1 MIDPHEFD
9 DLLNIDEEVTEPPHE
24 WKVVGYGWT
33 PFKLFYKDKL
43 MVGRWK
49 LPLYSTPFVERP
61 NFEMLTALP
70 YLKYG
75 DMYIRIEFAGET
87 DPVNILTANLA
98 IKGYQAPGYL
108 QKHENDPDMDEH
120 FKNRDKELEKWRRD
134 RDLGLHRKKILQ
146 QLMDREKKIRKEIK
160 EREDEL
166 RKELLDDLR
175 KKLEE
180 EIEIRKKELD
190 ELERR
195 LREEFRKK
203 DEDIRRMEVKKRM
216 MEENQKKVDEKRQ
229 GLKITITQI
238 SGFKTFDQVKIVY
251 GIFLD
256 NTVMHD
262 DFGERMLYE
271 TVLYPYT
278 GNRKKRKKAKPPLR
292 KEKITDQPGEFIKN
306 IKGLVLLNK
315 GSRKVYLGFKMI
327 YIEKKRRKRKKKK
340 KLDENGNEI
349 EEDDL
354 YADLPELP
362 KPPESEVA
370 GWTYW
375 EVSKSNGDLKSSST
389 KKTENLYNP
398 PLLLLPYKKTKL
410 KKSTK
415 KIEFYCQKLDYEP
428 ASLPLIYELRRKG
441 KEKKEKQKN
450 VKLDKFDKKYKEPF
464 IPNIVPNWENR
475 AFDKGSGI
483 DLYIDSC
490 RFLPDN
496 VTVTKIIVRIID
508 PFFNDFTPVQAG
520 LPELGSDILNPIYN
534 YRDELR
540 FPSFDPT
547 LMVFITYLTFDSR
560 GKRNTPQIT
569 GFSLFNLF

>member
-1 MIDPHEFD
+1 
-9 DLLNIDEEVTEPPHE
+9 
-24 WKVVGYGWT
+24 
-33 PFKLFYKDKL
+33 
-43 MVGRWK
+43 
-49 LPLYSTPFVERP
+49 
-61 NFEMLTALP
+61 
-70 YLKYG
+70 
-75 DMYIRIEFAGET
+75 
-87 DPVNILTANLA
+87 
-98 IKGYQAPGYL
+98 
-108 QKHENDPDMDEH
+108 MDE
-120 FKNRDKELEKWRRD
+120 
-134 RDLGLHRKKILQ
+134 I
-146 QLMDREKKIRKEIK
+146 
-160 EREDEL
+160 
-166 RKELLDDLR
+166 
-175 KKLEE
+175 
-180 EIEIRKKELD
+180 
-190 ELERR
+190 ERR

-203 DEDIRRMEVKKRM
+203 DDDIRRMEIKKRE
-216 MEENQKKVDEKRQ
+216 MEENQKRVDENRY
-229 GLKITITQI
+229 GLKVQITLI

-256 NTVMHD
+256 NNVMYD
-262 DFGERMLYE
+262 DLGERMLYE

-278 GNRKKRKKAKPPLR
+278 GNRKKRKKAKPPIR
-292 KEKITDQPGEFIKN
+292 KEKITDQPAEFIKN

-340 KLDENGNEI
+340 QLDEDGNEI

-362 KPPESEVA
+362 RPPESEVS

-375 EVSKSNGDLKSSST
+375 EVSKANGDLKSSQT
-389 KKTENLYNP
+389 KRTVNMYNP
-398 PLLLLPYKKTKL
+398 PLLLLPYKKNKL

-415 KIEFYCQKLDYEP
+415 KIEFYCQQIYYEP
-428 ASLPLIYELRRKG
+428 ASLPFIYELRKKG

-450 VKLDKFDKKYKEPF
+450 VKLDKFDKKYKEAF

-508 PFFNDFTPVQAG
+508 PFFNDFTPIQAG
-520 LPELGSDILNPIYN
+520 LPELGSDILNPIYS

-547 LMVFITYLTFDSR
+547 LMVFITYVTFDSR
-560 GKRNTPQIT
+560 GKRKTPQIT
-569 GFSLFNLF
+569 GFSLFNLFLNKITNEQP